1 VHDDVAHPGADLTLL
16 RSSRRSRWRR
26 TRFVIQGHEDA
37 KGTVFLTQGERY
49 EVTGPLKLE
58 GAAQLQ
64 KVEFEYRPGS
74 KVARRKSL
82 EAESPGVYLLTPEEP
97 ALGKVIATYQN
108 PDSSHQK
115 LQRSV
120 AIRFDSTLPLGLIVM
135 IVAGIVLFGGAS
147 LSIRALLNQDAR
159 LNGELPP
166 EGESAEPPQFMG
178 RGSSE

>member
-1 VHDDVAHPGADLTLL
+1 MKVSQLLLTLCGL
-16 RSSRRSRWRR
+16 LCVGASALAQGIR
-26 TRFVIQGHEDA
+26 VEGHEEG
-37 KGTVFLTQGERY
+37 GTVFLIRGEATKIT
-49 EVTGPLKLE
+49 VPLLLE